1 MQVFF
6 DIQSATLAA
15 RQRTGDATIA
25 TRAEAGRLQVGRA
38 TYPEGKSV
46 GEFAPLT
53 DWLPIKEAIRALE
66 AL

>member
-1 MQVFF
+1 MQVLF
-6 DIQSATLAA
+6 DIQRATLAA
-15 RQRTGDATIA
+15 RQRTGDAAIA

-46 GEFAPLT
+46 GEFKPIT
-53 DWLPIKEAIRALE
+53 DWLPIQDAIRAIE